1 MSVCVCRLSGRY
13 CLVVLLGNGRVT
25 LCCNRGYERIRYSL
39 WLYRKEKRGH
49 CLLRGWEGVSGWVER
64 WVTGR
69 VSPVTLDSRLRRPC
83 RSFHTQ
89 QAALAPRYISTAN
102 NGRRLSSQSAPS
114 NCFLSLLPCFR
125 SEVMNGH
132 RDLGC
137 RPSGGGHFYET
148 KILMGDPWGTA
159 GQERGQT
166 WLLVKLS
173 VRKQEDIIA
182 WLYYFKMGVTRSMT
196 DNNRGCGVTSSSWH

>member
-1 MSVCVCRLSGRY
+1 MA
-13 CLVVLLGNGRVT
+13 
-25 LCCNRGYERIRYSL
+25 
-39 WLYRKEKRGH
+39 
-49 CLLRGWEGVSGWVER
+49 GW
-64 WVTGR
+64 TGR
-69 VSPVTLDSRLRRPC
+69 VSPVTLGSPLRRPW
-83 RSFHTQ
+83 RSLHTQ
-89 QAALAPRYISTAN
+89 QAALAPRYVSTAN

-114 NCFLSLLPCFR
+114 NCFLSLLACFR

-137 RPSGGGHFYET
+137 RPSSGGHFYET
-148 KILMGDPWGTA
+148 KILMADPWGTA

-182 WLYYFKMGVTRSMT
+182 GLYYFKMEVTPSMT
-196 DNNRGCGVTSSSWH
+196 DNNRGCDVTSSSWH

>member
-1 MSVCVCRLSGRY
+1 M
-13 CLVVLLGNGRVT
+13 
-25 LCCNRGYERIRYSL
+25 
-39 WLYRKEKRGH
+39 
-49 CLLRGWEGVSGWVER
+49 SGWLER
-64 WVTGR
+64 GVTGR
-69 VSPVTLDSRLRRPC
+69 VSPVTLGSPLRRPY
-83 RSFHTQ
+83 RSSHTQ

-102 NGRRLSSQSAPS
+102 NGRRLSSQSGPS
-114 NCFLSLLPCFR
+114 NCFLSLLACFR

-137 RPSGGGHFYET
+137 RPSSGGHFYET

-182 WLYYFKMGVTRSMT
+182 WLYYFKMEVTPSMT
-196 DNNRGCGVTSSSWH
+196 DNNRGCDVTSSS